1 MGTTIN
7 YRIHGDK
14 DFSFLGGPVTVAAM
28 PANQIMAAMTAAGA
42 LNLMAHPAYPG
53 GMIRQPGP
61 FRVST
66 SDTMHLRRGLAAGGM
81 AQHHVHVGGG
91 GIRGF
96 FSAG

>member
-1 MGTTIN
+1 MGTTIT

-28 PANQIMAAMTAAGA
+28 PANQIMAAMMAAGA

-66 SDTMHLRRGLAAGGM
+66 SDTMHLRLGPAAVAWRNIM
-81 AQHHVHVGGG
+81 CTLEEG